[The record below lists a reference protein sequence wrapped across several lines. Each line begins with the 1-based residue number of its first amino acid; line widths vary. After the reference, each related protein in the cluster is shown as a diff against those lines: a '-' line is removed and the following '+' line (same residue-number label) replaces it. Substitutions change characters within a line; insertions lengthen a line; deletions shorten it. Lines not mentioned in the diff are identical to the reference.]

1 MNPVTPDDVFD
12 LMDSHFTSAALG
24 AAMELGLFWLLRE
37 QPLDVTGVSGALGI
51 PLNRCRYWLQI
62 LERAGLIEQ
71 TPEGYAPSASARVA
85 ILDVYSQDT
94 WAFLAEQARID
105 LPAVRDLTLHI
116 REPGSTWE
124 AQGVTPP
131 NYFDQIVESP
141 EMARRFTRML
151 YEIHVPL
158 AEELAELLD
167 MNGVD
172 RLMDLGGGSGV
183 VSLAL
188 LRRYPRLF
196 VTVVD
201 VENVCAAGREIAQEN
216 SLADRITY
224 HAADFVH
231 GELPSGFDM
240 ALACDTGRYSEA
252 VFRKV
257 HAALRPG
264 GRLAIANQFAPAEG
278 VAHPARL
285 DWAFLASMR
294 DPDSAVLTAAK
305 VQMRLTQAGF
315 QVLSE
320 RTLPPRAPD
329 RWTGGWV
336 LIEASK

>member
-1 MNPVTPDDVFD
+1 VNPATPDDVLD

-24 AAMELGLFWLLRE
+24 AAMELGLFWLLGE
-37 QPLDVTGVSGALGI
+37 QPLDAAGVSGALEI

-62 LERAGLIEQ
+62 LDRAGLIDQ
-71 TPEGYAPSASARVA
+71 TPEGYAPSTSARAA
-85 ILDVYSQDT
+85 ILDVHSQDT
-94 WAFLAEQARID
+94 WAFLARWARIA

-116 REPGSTWE
+116 REPGSTWD
-124 AQGVTPP
+124 AQGLTPP
-131 NYFDQIVESP
+131 NYFDEIVERP

-158 AEELAELLD
+158 AEALAGALE
-167 MNGVD
+167 MGGVD

-188 LRRYPRLF
+188 LRRYPRLTA
-196 VTVVD
+196 TVVD
-201 VENVCAAGREIAQEN
+201 VDNVCAAGREIAQEHA
-216 SLADRITY
+216 LADRITY

-240 ALACDTGRYSEA
+240 ALACDTGRYSEV

-257 HAALRPG
+257 HGALKPG
-264 GRLAIANQFAPAEG
+264 GRLAVADQFAPAEG

-294 DPDSAVLTAAK
+294 DPDSPVTTAAN
-305 VQMRLTQAGF
+305 VQTRLTKAGF
-315 QVLSE
+315 KVLLE
-320 RTLPPRAPD
+320 RAMPPGTPD
-329 RWTGGWV
+329 RWFGEWTV
-336 LIEASK
+336 IEASR